1 MGGDFSLNKLSLG
14 KESAFLNT
22 RSENGNTKENLAD
35 KVNYSF
41 FDRLKVRKKIFCFGF
56 YFCFNCVF

>member
-41 FDRLKVRKKIFCFGF
+41 FDRLKVRKRFFLF
-56 YFCFNCVF
+56 WFLFLF